1 MENLA
6 DIVLGEL
13 LESDD
18 FVNPVEE
25 LRPHR
30 RLELLLRRVGGH
42 NKDGIL
48 EIHRTALVVGQTTVV
63 QNLKEDVEYLALVGG
78 VCAYLMFVKS
88 DEEPKDPRLLK
99 LKEFLSFKKMIIEG
113 LLKATYIVF
122 ALFVTLYSFLIMVD
136 TSFITGLMLLILLNI
151 LLRIGYEAS
160 LIVLLIWRN
169 TSDIS
174 KKLGKSDLVEEIN
187 EMDETTGSNPGL
199 ESTGLESEVE
209 AETKVEAADIES
221 ETKVEEPVVK
231 AKPRTRKPKT
241 TDEKE
246 VKKPAKKKTTTKKAP
261 TKKAKV
267 EEVKAEE
274 PSTKEETK

>member
-1 MENLA
+1 MYSYSYYH
-6 DIVLGEL
+6 GP
-13 LESDD
+13 
-18 FVNPVEE
+18 NPV
-25 LRPHR
+25 
-30 RLELLLRRVGGH
+30 VTV
-42 NKDGIL
+42 IL
-48 EIHRTALVVGQTTVV
+48 FLI
-63 QNLKEDVEYLALVGG
+63 ALVGG

-88 DEEPKDPRLLK
+88 DEEPKDPRLVK

-113 LLKATYIVF
+113 LLKASYIIF
-122 ALFVTLYSFLIMVD
+122 ALFITLYSFQIMVG

-151 LLRIGYEAS
+151 MLRIGYEAS

-169 TSDIS
+169 TNDIS
-174 KKLGKSDLVEEIN
+174 KKLGKN
-187 EMDETTGSNPGL
+187 ELTGL
-199 ESTGLESEVE
+199 ESTRLES
-209 AETKVEAADIES
+209 ETKVEAADIES

-241 TDEKE
+241 TEQKE
-246 VKKPAKKKTTTKKAP
+246 AKKKTTTKKTS

>member
-1 MENLA
+1 MYSYSYYH
-6 DIVLGEL
+6 GP
-13 LESDD
+13 
-18 FVNPVEE
+18 NPV
-25 LRPHR
+25 
-30 RLELLLRRVGGH
+30 VTV
-42 NKDGIL
+42 IL
-48 EIHRTALVVGQTTVV
+48 FLI
-63 QNLKEDVEYLALVGG
+63 ALVGG
-78 VCAYLMFVKS
+78 ICAYIMFVKS
-88 DEEPKDPRLLK
+88 NEEPKDQRLLK

-113 LLKATYIVF
+113 LLKASYIIF
-122 ALFVTLYSFLIMVD
+122 ALFITLYSFQIMVG

-151 LLRIGYEAS
+151 MLRIGYEAS

-199 ESTGLESEVE
+199 ESTGLE
-209 AETKVEAADIES
+209 AETEV

-241 TDEKE
+241 TDEKD
-246 VKKPAKKKTTTKKAP
+246 VKKPAKKKSTTKK
-261 TKKAKV
+261 TTSKKAKV

>member
-1 MENLA
+1 MYSYSYYH
-6 DIVLGEL
+6 GP
-13 LESDD
+13 
-18 FVNPVEE
+18 NPV
-25 LRPHR
+25 
-30 RLELLLRRVGGH
+30 VTV
-42 NKDGIL
+42 IL
-48 EIHRTALVVGQTTVV
+48 FLI
-63 QNLKEDVEYLALVGG
+63 ALVGG
-78 VCAYLMFVKS
+78 ICAYLMFVKS
-88 DEEPKDPRLLK
+88 DEEPKDQRLLK

-113 LLKATYIVF
+113 LLKASYIIF
-122 ALFVTLYSFLIMVD
+122 ALFITLYSFQIMVG

-151 LLRIGYEAS
+151 MLRIGYEAS

-169 TSDIS
+169 TNDIS

-199 ESTGLESEVE
+199 ESTRLES
-209 AETKVEAADIES
+209 ETKVEAADIES

-241 TDEKE
+241 TEQKE
-246 VKKPAKKKTTTKKAP
+246 AKKKTTTKKTS

-267 EEVKAEE
+267 EEVKPEE

>member
-1 MENLA
+1 MYSYSYYH
-6 DIVLGEL
+6 GT
-13 LESDD
+13 
-18 FVNPVEE
+18 NPV
-25 LRPHR
+25 
-30 RLELLLRRVGGH
+30 VTV
-42 NKDGIL
+42 IL
-48 EIHRTALVVGQTTVV
+48 FLI
-63 QNLKEDVEYLALVGG
+63 ALVGG
-78 VCAYLMFVKS
+78 ICAYLMFVKS
-88 DEEPKDPRLLK
+88 DEEPKDPRLVK

-113 LLKATYIVF
+113 LLKATYIIF
-122 ALFVTLYSFLIMVD
+122 ALFITLYSFLIMID
-136 TSFITGLMLLILLNI
+136 TSFITGLMLLILLNVM
-151 LLRIGYEAS
+151 LRIGYEAS

-241 TDEKE
+241 ADEKE
-246 VKKPAKKKTTTKKAP
+246 VKKPAKKKSSTKK
-261 TKKAKV
+261 TTSKKAKV

>member
-1 MENLA
+1 MYSYSYYH
-6 DIVLGEL
+6 GP
-13 LESDD
+13 
-18 FVNPVEE
+18 NPV
-25 LRPHR
+25 
-30 RLELLLRRVGGH
+30 VTV
-42 NKDGIL
+42 IL
-48 EIHRTALVVGQTTVV
+48 FLI
-63 QNLKEDVEYLALVGG
+63 ALVGG
-78 VCAYLMFVKS
+78 ICAYLMFVKS

-99 LKEFLSFKKMIIEG
+99 LKEFLSFNKMIIEG
-113 LLKATYIVF
+113 LLKATYIIF
-122 ALFVTLYSFLIMVD
+122 ALFITLYSFQIMIG

-151 LLRIGYEAS
+151 MLRIGYEAS

-169 TSDIS
+169 TSDIN

-199 ESTGLESEVE
+199 ESTGLE
-209 AETKVEAADIES
+209 AETEV

-241 TDEKE
+241 TDEKD
-246 VKKPAKKKTTTKKAP
+246 VKKPAKKKSTTKK
-261 TKKAKV
+261 TTSKKAKV

>member
-1 MENLA
+1 MYSYSYYH
-6 DIVLGEL
+6 GP
-13 LESDD
+13 
-18 FVNPVEE
+18 NPV
-25 LRPHR
+25 
-30 RLELLLRRVGGH
+30 VTV
-42 NKDGIL
+42 IL
-48 EIHRTALVVGQTTVV
+48 FLI
-63 QNLKEDVEYLALVGG
+63 ALVGG
-78 VCAYLMFVKS
+78 ICAYLMFVKS
-88 DEEPKDPRLLK
+88 NEEPKDQRLLK

-113 LLKATYIVF
+113 LLKASYIIF
-122 ALFVTLYSFLIMVD
+122 ALFITLYSFQIMVG

-151 LLRIGYEAS
+151 MLRIGYEAS

-199 ESTGLESEVE
+199 ESTGLE
-209 AETKVEAADIES
+209 AETEV

>member
-1 MENLA
+1 MYSYSYYH
-6 DIVLGEL
+6 G
-13 LESDD
+13 S
-18 FVNPVEE
+18 NPV
-25 LRPHR
+25 
-30 RLELLLRRVGGH
+30 VTV
-42 NKDGIL
+42 IL
-48 EIHRTALVVGQTTVV
+48 FLI
-63 QNLKEDVEYLALVGG
+63 ALVGG
-78 VCAYLMFVKS
+78 ICAYLMFVKS

-174 KKLGKSDLVEEIN
+174 KKLGKN
-187 EMDETTGSNPGL
+187 ELTGL

-246 VKKPAKKKTTTKKAP
+246 AKKPAKKKTATKKTP

-267 EEVKAEE
+267 EEAKAEE

>member
-1 MENLA
+1 MYSYSYYH
-6 DIVLGEL
+6 G
-13 LESDD
+13 S
-18 FVNPVEE
+18 NPV
-25 LRPHR
+25 
-30 RLELLLRRVGGH
+30 VTV
-42 NKDGIL
+42 IL
-48 EIHRTALVVGQTTVV
+48 FLI
-63 QNLKEDVEYLALVGG
+63 ALVGG
-78 VCAYLMFVKS
+78 ICAYLMFVKS

-113 LLKATYIVF
+113 LLKASYIVF

-151 LLRIGYEAS
+151 MLRIGYEAS

-174 KKLGKSDLVEEIN
+174 KKLGKN
-187 EMDETTGSNPGL
+187 EHTGL

-209 AETKVEAADIES
+209 AETKAEAADIES
-221 ETKVEEPVVK
+221 KTKVEEPVVK

-241 TDEKE
+241 TEQKE
-246 VKKPAKKKTTTKKAP
+246 AKKKTTTKK
-261 TKKAKV
+261 TTSKKAKV
-267 EEVKAEE
+267 EEAKAEE

>member
-1 MENLA
+1 MYSYSYYH
-6 DIVLGEL
+6 GP
-13 LESDD
+13 
-18 FVNPVEE
+18 NPV
-25 LRPHR
+25 
-30 RLELLLRRVGGH
+30 VTV
-42 NKDGIL
+42 IL
-48 EIHRTALVVGQTTVV
+48 FLI
-63 QNLKEDVEYLALVGG
+63 ALVGG
-78 VCAYLMFVKS
+78 ICAYLMFVKS

-113 LLKATYIVF
+113 LLKATYIIF
-122 ALFVTLYSFLIMVD
+122 ALFITLYSFQIMVG

-151 LLRIGYEAS
+151 MLRIGYEAS

-169 TSDIS
+169 TSDIN

-199 ESTGLESEVE
+199 ESTGLE
-209 AETKVEAADIES
+209 AETEV

-241 TDEKE
+241 TDEKD
-246 VKKPAKKKTTTKKAP
+246 VKKPAKKKSTTKK
-261 TKKAKV
+261 TTSKKAKV

-274 PSTKEETK
+274 SSTKEETK

>member
-1 MENLA
+1 MYSYSYYH
-6 DIVLGEL
+6 GP
-13 LESDD
+13 
-18 FVNPVEE
+18 NPV
-25 LRPHR
+25 
-30 RLELLLRRVGGH
+30 VTV
-42 NKDGIL
+42 IL
-48 EIHRTALVVGQTTVV
+48 FLI
-63 QNLKEDVEYLALVGG
+63 ALVGG
-78 VCAYLMFVKS
+78 ICAYLMFVKS
-88 DEEPKDPRLLK
+88 NEEPKDQRLLK

-113 LLKATYIVF
+113 LLKASYIIF
-122 ALFVTLYSFLIMVD
+122 ALFITLYSFQIMVG

-151 LLRIGYEAS
+151 ILRIGYEAS

-199 ESTGLESEVE
+199 ESTGLE
-209 AETKVEAADIES
+209 AETEV

-241 TDEKE
+241 TDEKD
-246 VKKPAKKKTTTKKAP
+246 VKKPAKKKSTTKK
-261 TKKAKV
+261 TTSKKAKV

>member
-1 MENLA
+1 MYSYSYYH
-6 DIVLGEL
+6 GP
-13 LESDD
+13 
-18 FVNPVEE
+18 NPV
-25 LRPHR
+25 
-30 RLELLLRRVGGH
+30 VTV
-42 NKDGIL
+42 IL
-48 EIHRTALVVGQTTVV
+48 FLI
-63 QNLKEDVEYLALVGG
+63 ALVGG
-78 VCAYLMFVKS
+78 ICAYLMFVKS

-113 LLKATYIVF
+113 LLKASYIIF
-122 ALFVTLYSFLIMVD
+122 ALFITLYSFQIMVG

-151 LLRIGYEAS
+151 MLRIGYEAS

-169 TSDIS
+169 TNDIS
-174 KKLGKSDLVEEIN
+174 KKLGKN
-187 EMDETTGSNPGL
+187 ELTGL
-199 ESTGLESEVE
+199 ESTRLES
-209 AETKVEAADIES
+209 ETKVEAADIES

-241 TDEKE
+241 TEQKE
-246 VKKPAKKKTTTKKAP
+246 AKKKTTTKKTS

>member
-1 MENLA
+1 MYSYSYYH
-6 DIVLGEL
+6 GP
-13 LESDD
+13 
-18 FVNPVEE
+18 NPV
-25 LRPHR
+25 
-30 RLELLLRRVGGH
+30 VTV
-42 NKDGIL
+42 IL
-48 EIHRTALVVGQTTVV
+48 FLI
-63 QNLKEDVEYLALVGG
+63 ALVGG
-78 VCAYLMFVKS
+78 ICAHLMFVKS
-88 DEEPKDPRLLK
+88 DEEPKDQRLLK

-113 LLKATYIVF
+113 LLKASYIIF
-122 ALFVTLYSFLIMVD
+122 ALFITLYSFQIMVG

-151 LLRIGYEAS
+151 MLRIGYEAS

-174 KKLGKSDLVEEIN
+174 KKLGKSELVEEIN

-199 ESTGLESEVE
+199 ESSGLE
-209 AETKVEAADIES
+209 AETEV

-241 TDEKE
+241 TDEKD
-246 VKKPAKKKTTTKKAP
+246 VKKPAKKKSTTKK
-261 TKKAKV
+261 TTSKKAKV

>member
-1 MENLA
+1 MYSYSYYH
-6 DIVLGEL
+6 GP
-13 LESDD
+13 
-18 FVNPVEE
+18 NPV
-25 LRPHR
+25 
-30 RLELLLRRVGGH
+30 VTV
-42 NKDGIL
+42 IL
-48 EIHRTALVVGQTTVV
+48 FLI
-63 QNLKEDVEYLALVGG
+63 ALVGG
-78 VCAYLMFVKS
+78 ICAYLMFVKS
-88 DEEPKDPRLLK
+88 DEEPKDQRLLK

-113 LLKATYIVF
+113 LLKATYIIF
-122 ALFVTLYSFLIMVD
+122 ALFITLYSFQIMVG

-151 LLRIGYEAS
+151 MLRIGYEAS

-169 TSDIS
+169 TSDIN

-199 ESTGLESEVE
+199 ESTGLE
-209 AETKVEAADIES
+209 AETEV

-241 TDEKE
+241 TNEKE
-246 VKKPAKKKTTTKKAP
+246 VKKPAKKKTTTKKAS
-261 TKKAKV
+261 TKKVKV

>member
-1 MENLA
+1 MYSYSYYH
-6 DIVLGEL
+6 GP
-13 LESDD
+13 
-18 FVNPVEE
+18 NPV
-25 LRPHR
+25 
-30 RLELLLRRVGGH
+30 VTV
-42 NKDGIL
+42 IL
-48 EIHRTALVVGQTTVV
+48 FLI
-63 QNLKEDVEYLALVGG
+63 ALVGG
-78 VCAYLMFVKS
+78 ICAYLMFVKS
-88 DEEPKDPRLLK
+88 DEEPKDQRLLK

-113 LLKATYIVF
+113 LLKASYIIF
-122 ALFVTLYSFLIMVD
+122 ALFITLYSFQIMVG

-151 LLRIGYEAS
+151 MLRIGYEAS

-199 ESTGLESEVE
+199 ESTGLE
-209 AETKVEAADIES
+209 AETEV

-241 TDEKE
+241 TDEKD
-246 VKKPAKKKTTTKKAP
+246 VKKPAKKKSTTKK
-261 TKKAKV
+261 TTSKKAKV
-267 EEVKAEE
+267 EEAKAEE